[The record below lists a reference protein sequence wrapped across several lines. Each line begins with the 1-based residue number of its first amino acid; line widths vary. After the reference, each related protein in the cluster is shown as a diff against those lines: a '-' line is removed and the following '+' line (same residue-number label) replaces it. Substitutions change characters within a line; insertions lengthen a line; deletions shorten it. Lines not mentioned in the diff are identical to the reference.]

1 MDILIR
7 GASPELGEKLLAL
20 FAEHVAELTVEVD
33 PGWTIERAKDFMRI
47 ATPSARTL
55 VRDVLYGGGYRAASD
70 LRDMGRDLAGP
81 AISLTK
87 TLTKGVVDGL
97 WPSGMP
103 APITPD
109 YGREKPQ
116 NKKVEG
122 YRMPAELV
130 PVFTAAVEG

>member
-1 MDILIR
+1 MRLVIE
-7 GASPELGEKLLAL
+7 GGSAAFEEKLLAL
-20 FAEHVAELTVEVD
+20 FAEHRDELTVEAD
-33 PGWTIERAKDFMRI
+33 REWTVERAKDFVRI
-47 ATPSARTL
+47 ATPPVRTL
-55 VRDVLYGGGYRAASD
+55 VNDVLYGGGYRAASD

-81 AISLTK
+81 SISLSK

-103 APITPD
+103 APVTAD

-122 YRMPAELV
+122 YRMAAELV

>member
-1 MDILIR
+1 VDIIIR
-7 GASPELGEKLLAL
+7 DAPPELGEKLLAL
-20 FAEHVAELTVEVD
+20 FAEHAGELTVEVD
-33 PGWTIERAKDFMRI
+33 QEWTVERAKDFMRI
-47 ATPSARTL
+47 ATPGARTL
-55 VRDVLYGGGYRAASD
+55 VRDVLHGGGYRAASD

-81 AISLTK
+81 AISVTK
-87 TLTKGVVDGL
+87 TLTKGVVEGL

-116 NKKVEG
+116 NKRVEG

-130 PVFTAAVEG
+130 PIFTTAAEG

>member
-1 MDILIR
+1 MRLVIE
-7 GASPELGEKLLAL
+7 GGSAAFEEKLLAL
-20 FAEHVAELTVEVD
+20 FAEHRDELTVETD
-33 PGWTIERAKDFMRI
+33 REWTVERAKDFVRI
-47 ATPSARTL
+47 ATPPVRTL
-55 VRDVLYGGGYRAASD
+55 LNDVLHGGGYRAASD

-81 AISLTK
+81 SISLTK

-103 APITPD
+103 APITAD

-122 YRMPAELV
+122 YRMAAELV
-130 PVFTAAVEG
+130 PIFTVAAEG

>member
-20 FAEHVAELTVEVD
+20 FAEHAGELTVEVD
-33 PGWTIERAKDFMRI
+33 PGWTIERAKDFIRI
-47 ATPSARTL
+47 ATPPARTL
-55 VRDVLYGGGYRAASD
+55 LHDVLYGGGYRAASD
-70 LRDMGRDLAGP
+70 LRDMGRELAGP
-81 AISLTK
+81 AISLSK

-103 APITPD
+103 APVTAD

-122 YRMPAELV
+122 YRMAPDLV
-130 PVFTAAVEG
+130 PIFTAAMES